1 MLDPNKMCLFFSFV
15 LFSFSASPI
24 NGQLCSDFTISS
36 CSNDEYI
43 IDSYP
48 VSFNNVDIL
57 KTLIFSTV

>member
-1 MLDPNKMCLFFSFV
+1 MSLFFSFV
-15 LFSFSASPI
+15 LLAFSASPI